1 MQHFHETAYQ
11 AESMRD
17 LLTAMNTFIDHT
29 IVLPP
34 GDWDRELLLP
44 VLRMQHEKMKKMRAE
59 TQAEE
64 ADGDMTIID
73 VCKYSLDYSKEK

>member
-59 TQAEE
+59 MQAEE
-64 ADGDMTIID
+64 ADGDMTVVD
-73 VCKYSLDYSKEK
+73 VCKYSLDYCKEK